1 MCLGNLSLFRGNGLG
16 KRFSESKKDLREQ
29 TGKKKRVIYF
39 PLIYIYIYVCIVKWR
54 EKSLER
60 GNKIEKDRIIDRDG
74 RAIEKDILRGI
85 EITGEKL

>member
-1 MCLGNLSLFRGNGLG
+1 MCLGNLSLFRRNGLG
-16 KRFSESKKDLREQ
+16 KRFSESKKERANRKEKESNLFS
-29 TGKKKRVIYF
+29 IN
-39 PLIYIYIYVCIVKWR
+39 LYIYICIVKWR

-85 EITGEKL
+85 EITGGKL

>member
-39 PLIYIYIYVCIVKWR
+39 PLIYIYIYMYRKMEGKISR
-54 EKSLER
+54 EGK
-60 GNKIEKDRIIDRDG
+60 
-74 RAIEKDILRGI
+74 
-85 EITGEKL
+85 